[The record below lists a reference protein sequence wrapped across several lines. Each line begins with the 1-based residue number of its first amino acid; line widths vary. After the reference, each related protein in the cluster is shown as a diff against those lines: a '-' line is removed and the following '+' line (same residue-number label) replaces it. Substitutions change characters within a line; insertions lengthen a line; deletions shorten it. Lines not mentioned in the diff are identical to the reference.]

1 MAKSQ
6 VLCLFTLLKMI
17 CHSVLGTDISHFRKK
32 NICGSVQSKRQNDGL
47 LIRLQTNDAF
57 IWRDLKI
64 SHLNAK
70 PPIGRQIILRKDT
83 MRFGH
88 DLVVKE
94 AQLDSK
100 LYLLPSFRLY

>member
-1 MAKSQ
+1 M
-6 VLCLFTLLKMI
+6 TLLYDEI
-17 CHSVLGTDISHFRKK
+17 L
-32 NICGSVQSKRQNDGL
+32 KR
-47 LIRLQTNDAF
+47 
-57 IWRDLKI
+57 I

-70 PPIGRQIILRKDT
+70 PSIGRQIILRKDT

>member
-6 VLCLFTLLKMI
+6 VLCLLTLLKMI

-32 NICGSVQSKRQNDGL
+32 NICG
-47 LIRLQTNDAF
+47 
-57 IWRDLKI
+57 